1 MNFKQLHE
9 QAEPLL
15 IGNIW
20 DVTSAKVL
28 ESLNF
33 LALATSSAALA
44 HTLGYEDG
52 ENLPFAELE
61 FIVKRIISSITL
73 PLSVDIEGGFSRDAH
88 VIADYIERL
97 YHLGVV
103 GLNIEDS
110 FMRGKR
116 ELMPPNEF
124 QNTLTTIKNDLAKKN
139 IDIFIN
145 VRTDPFLI
153 NIPNTL
159 EESVKRI
166 HLYEQVDIGG
176 IFVPCIEKESDI
188 SQVVGATKLPINVLC
203 MPQLPDFETL
213 KRLGVKRISMGSS
226 AHRAMYQQFK
236 KTVSRI
242 VSEKS
247 FSPIFNHADNQ

>member
-1 MNFKQLHE
+1 MTFKQLHE

-15 IGNIW
+15 IGNVW
-20 DVTSAKVL
+20 DVTSAKIF

-33 LALATSSAALA
+33 LAVATSSAALA

-61 FIVKRIISSITL
+61 FIVKRIISSITI

-97 YHLGVV
+97 FNLGVV

-116 ELMPPNEF
+116 QLLPADEF
-124 QNTLTTIKNDLAKKN
+124 QAILTVIKNDLAKKN

-153 NIPNTL
+153 KLPNAL
-159 EESVKRI
+159 EEAITRI
-166 HLYEQVDIGG
+166 HLYEQIDIGG

-188 SQVVGATKLPINVLC
+188 SHVVGATKLPINVLC

-213 KRLGVKRISMGSS
+213 KRLGVKRISMGNSI
-226 AHRAMYQQFK
+226 HWAMYQQFK
-236 KTVSRI
+236 KTVSSI

-247 FSPIFNHADNQ
+247 FSPVFDGN